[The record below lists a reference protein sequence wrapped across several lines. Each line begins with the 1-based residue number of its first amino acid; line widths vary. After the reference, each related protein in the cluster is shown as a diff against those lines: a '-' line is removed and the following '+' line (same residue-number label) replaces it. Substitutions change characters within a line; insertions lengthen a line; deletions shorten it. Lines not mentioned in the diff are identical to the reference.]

1 MNKWKYMKKTCIV
14 FLAFAGLLAVSS
26 CGNRK
31 TTEAETSVVRLFTVK
46 NADAASVQ
54 EFPGRVKAAEEVNM
68 AFKVSGT
75 LMNVHVEEGGKVRKG
90 QLVAE
95 IDPRDYQVQLDAAEA
110 EFMRVKS
117 EAGRV
122 MALYA
127 DSVSTA
133 DAYDKARYGLQQIT
147 AKYENA
153 RNQLADTKL
162 YAPFDGYVKRRRFDP
177 PTVVA
182 AGMPVITFLSG
193 KNPEVELFIPAST
206 YIRRREIASFA
217 AVFDFLQGQKIPLRL
232 LHVDPSANANQLYA
246 VRLALPVNTEIA
258 ATPGMNATVE
268 VAMRQETEA
277 SVEIPASALFSNG
290 DKMSY
295 VWIYR
300 QDGTIARRRVE
311 VARLH
316 TDGTATIADGL
327 NEGERIVVAGVHKLT
342 EGQRVAPLPAPSK
355 TNEGGLL

>member
-1 MNKWKYMKKTCIV
+1 MSIK
-14 FLAFAGLLAVSS
+14 
-26 CGNRK
+26 
-31 TTEAETSVVRLFTVK
+31 
-46 NADAASVQ
+46 
-54 EFPGRVKAAEEVNM
+54 
-68 AFKVSGT
+68 
-75 LMNVHVEEGGKVRKG
+75 
-90 QLVAE
+90 
-95 IDPRDYQVQLDAAEA
+95 AEA
-110 EFMRVKS
+110 E
-117 EAGRV
+117 RV
-122 MALYA
+122 MALYDQNVA
-127 DSVSTA
+127 TA

-290 DKMSY
+290 DKTSY

>member
-1 MNKWKYMKKTCIV
+1 MTAATLFLVGCGQRQHTEQVTLVRIDTVKTANTCDILEFPARV
-14 FLAFAGLLAVSS
+14 QAAGEVHLAF
-26 CGNRK
+26 K
-31 TTEAETSVVRLFTVK
+31 I
-46 NADAASVQ
+46 
-54 EFPGRVKAAEEVNM
+54 P
-68 AFKVSGT
+68 GT
-75 LMNVHVEEGGKVRKG
+75 LQRIYVDDGAFVRQG
-90 QLVAE
+90 ELVAE
-95 IDPRDYQVQLDAAEA
+95 MDPRDYELQLQAVEAEYLSIKAEA
-110 EFMRVKS
+110 ER
-117 EAGRV
+117 
-122 MALYA
+122 
-127 DSVSTA
+127 
-133 DAYDKARYGLQQIT
+133 GLQQIT

-277 SVEIPASALFSNG
+277 SVEIPASALFSIG
-290 DKMSY
+290 DKTSY

-311 VARLH
+311 VVRLH

>member
-1 MNKWKYMKKTCIV
+1 M
-14 FLAFAGLLAVSS
+14 
-26 CGNRK
+26 
-31 TTEAETSVVRLFTVK
+31 
-46 NADAASVQ
+46 
-54 EFPGRVKAAEEVNM
+54 
-68 AFKVSGT
+68 
-75 LMNVHVEEGGKVRKG
+75 
-90 QLVAE
+90 
-95 IDPRDYQVQLDAAEA
+95 
-110 EFMRVKS
+110 
-117 EAGRV
+117 
-122 MALYA
+122 
-127 DSVSTA
+127 
-133 DAYDKARYGLQQIT
+133 
-147 AKYENA
+147 
-153 RNQLADTKL
+153 
-162 YAPFDGYVKRRRFDP
+162 
-177 PTVVA
+177 
-182 AGMPVITFLSG
+182 
-193 KNPEVELFIPAST
+193 
-206 YIRRREIASFA
+206 
-217 AVFDFLQGQKIPLRL
+217 RL

>member
-1 MNKWKYMKKTCIV
+1 MCIRDSAAAAQGRTGQYDG
-14 FLAFAGLLAVSS
+14 LDAGSPMVYLRLPVADRLSLRLLF
-26 CGNRK
+26 RF
-31 TTEAETSVVRLFTVK
+31 VVRS
-46 NADAASVQ
+46 AS
-54 EFPGRVKAAEEVNM
+54 EFQSGRGALRCRMCRM
-68 AFKVSGT
+68 ARMGSYLGQT
-75 LMNVHVEEGGKVRKG
+75 GPAGERSRNPVR
-90 QLVAE
+90 
-95 IDPRDYQVQLDAAEA
+95 
-110 EFMRVKS
+110 
-117 EAGRV
+117 
-122 MALYA
+122 
-127 DSVSTA
+127 STA
-133 DAYDKARYGLQQIT
+133 RRIRRIPDRAILGLSLIHIS

-290 DKMSY
+290 DKTSY

-311 VARLH
+311 VVRLH

>member
-1 MNKWKYMKKTCIV
+1 MTAATLFLVGCGQQQHTEQVMLVRIDTVKTANTCDILEFPARV
-14 FLAFAGLLAVSS
+14 QAAGEVHLAF
-26 CGNRK
+26 K
-31 TTEAETSVVRLFTVK
+31 I
-46 NADAASVQ
+46 
-54 EFPGRVKAAEEVNM
+54 P
-68 AFKVSGT
+68 GT
-75 LMNVHVEEGGKVRKG
+75 LQRIYVDDGAFVRQG
-90 QLVAE
+90 ELVAE
-95 IDPRDYQVQLDAAEA
+95 MDPRDYELQLQAVEAEYLSIKAEA
-110 EFMRVKS
+110 E
-117 EAGRV
+117 RV
-122 MALYA
+122 MALYDQNVA
-127 DSVSTA
+127 TA

>member
-1 MNKWKYMKKTCIV
+1 MDLHDHILKRSIIFSSRVFQSPGIIKWSTNKRASYIASHRDCKIR
-14 FLAFAGLLAVSS
+14 FR
-26 CGNRK
+26 NR
-31 TTEAETSVVRLFTVK
+31 
-46 NADAASVQ
+46 
-54 EFPGRVKAAEEVNM
+54 
-68 AFKVSGT
+68 
-75 LMNVHVEEGGKVRKG
+75 
-90 QLVAE
+90 
-95 IDPRDYQVQLDAAEA
+95 
-110 EFMRVKS
+110 
-117 EAGRV
+117 
-122 MALYA
+122 
-127 DSVSTA
+127 
-133 DAYDKARYGLQQIT
+133 
-147 AKYENA
+147 
-153 RNQLADTKL
+153 RNQL
-162 YAPFDGYVKRRRFDP
+162 R
-177 PTVVA
+177 
-182 AGMPVITFLSG
+182 I
-193 KNPEVELFIPAST
+193 
-206 YIRRREIASFA
+206 
-217 AVFDFLQGQKIPLRL
+217 LRL

-290 DKMSY
+290 DKTSY

-311 VARLH
+311 VVRLH